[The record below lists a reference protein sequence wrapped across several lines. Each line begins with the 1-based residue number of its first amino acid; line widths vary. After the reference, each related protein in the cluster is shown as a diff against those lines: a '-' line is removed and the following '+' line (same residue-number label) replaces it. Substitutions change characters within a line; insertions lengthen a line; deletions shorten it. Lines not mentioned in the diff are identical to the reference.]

1 MFDDDDE
8 EEEEEEEEENG
19 DYCTPLPYTRFDS
32 PPSCHLKQT
41 SLKEIF
47 QKKLLPNRPDAGQH
61 LITEV
66 TEDQKEDRKTSR
78 QKHYKT
84 EEEEEEEAA
93 AENKTQSE
101 SEPFKGEKI
110 PLELFLRELARQQ
123 NC

>member
-1 MFDDDDE
+1 M
-8 EEEEEEEEENG
+8 
-19 DYCTPLPYTRFDS
+19 PKR
-32 PPSCHLKQT
+32 
-41 SLKEIF
+41 
-47 QKKLLPNRPDAGQH
+47 RDAGQRI
-61 LITEV
+61 ITEV

-84 EEEEEEEAA
+84 EEEEEAA

>member
-1 MFDDDDE
+1 MPE
-8 EEEEEEEEENG
+8 
-19 DYCTPLPYTRFDS
+19 R
-32 PPSCHLKQT
+32 
-41 SLKEIF
+41 
-47 QKKLLPNRPDAGQH
+47 RDAGQH

-78 QKHYKT
+78 QKHCKT
-84 EEEEEEEAA
+84 EEEEEA